1 MIELSRSRGRV
12 AVRLT
17 AARLGADL
25 ALTLSGGDRPH
36 IGAVA
41 VSQPRPSLLGGGGTS
56 TTTSVIALLGHK
68 EDELARQVAARVAL
82 ATAGTVCVACGIH
95 LEAISA
101 AELEDVRA
109 LAEELATELLVRL
122 AEGGT

>member
-122 AEGGT
+122 AAGGA

>member
-1 MIELSRSRGRV
+1 MIELSRSLGRV

-122 AEGGT
+122 VAGGT

>member
-1 MIELSRSRGRV
+1 VIELSRSRGRV

-25 ALTLSGGDRPH
+25 ALTISGGDRPH

-122 AEGGT
+122 VAGGT

>member
-1 MIELSRSRGRV
+1 VIELSRSRGRV

-122 AEGGT
+122 AAGGA

>member
-1 MIELSRSRGRV
+1 MIELSRSLGRV

-109 LAEELATELLVRL
+109 LAEELAAELLVRL
-122 AEGGT
+122 AEGGA

>member
-1 MIELSRSRGRV
+1 VIELSRSRGRV
-12 AVRLT
+12 VVRLT

-101 AELEDVRA
+101 AELEDVGA

-122 AEGGT
+122 VAGGT

>member
-25 ALTLSGGDRPH
+25 ALTISGGDRPH

-122 AEGGT
+122 AAGGA

>member
-12 AVRLT
+12 ALRLT

-25 ALTLSGGDRPH
+25 AVTLSGGDRPH

-41 VSQPRPSLLGGGGTS
+41 VSQPRPSLRGGGETS
-56 TTTSVIALLGHK
+56 ATTSVIALLGHK
-68 EDELARQVAARVAL
+68 EDELARQMAARVAA
-82 ATAGTVCVACGIH
+82 ATGGTVCVACGIH
-95 LEAISA
+95 LDAIGS

-109 LAEELATELLVRL
+109 LSDELATELLARL
-122 AEGGT
+122 AAGGA

>member
-1 MIELSRSRGRV
+1 MIELSRTRGRV

-122 AEGGT
+122 AAGDA

>member
-1 MIELSRSRGRV
+1 VIELSRSLGRV

-95 LEAISA
+95 LDAISA

-109 LAEELATELLVRL
+109 LAEELAAELLVRL